1 MVQIS
6 PCFFFPFKYFCP
18 FPSFRTAL
26 KNSRKALPH
35 RSLSMSLQFS
45 SRRVCST
52 SHLLSITRV
61 TYTIISRKFYPQKQL
76 SLLLQKKTSGSWLPF
91 KESILVAKL
100 NLFLELTL
108 ISSHLHQSYPQM
120 KMLKLKK
127 TTQKKKNKLNKQY
140 LPQLQFLRV
149 SPK

>member
-61 TYTIISRKFYPQKQL
+61 TYIIISLKFYPQNQISL
-76 SLLLQKKTSGSWLPF
+76 SLLKKTSGNWLHF
-91 KESILVAKL
+91 KESILVAKS
-100 NLFLELTL
+100 NWFLELTL
-108 ISSHLHQSYPQM
+108 LSSHLHPSYPPL
-120 KMLKLKK
+120 KMLKLNK
-127 TTQKKKNKLNKQY
+127 TTQKKKLHKQN
-140 LPQLQFLRV
+140 LLQLVF
-149 SPK
+149 